1 MGGMVMMNKNS
12 IKANKYNKSNTKQYC
27 VRLNLRTD
35 RQLIEYME
43 SKTNKQG
50 YIKDLIRNDMIYSER
65 IKFNA
70 KSC

>member
-1 MGGMVMMNKNS
+1 MMNKNS
-12 IKANKYNKSNTKQYC
+12 IKANKYNKRNTKQYC
-27 VRLNLRTD
+27 VRLNINTD
-35 RQLIEYME
+35 KQIINHIE
-43 SKTNKQG
+43 SKKNKQG

>member
-1 MGGMVMMNKNS
+1 MNKNS